1 MSSVFAQPLA
11 ALPDPLPLPGPS
23 SHVVQAD
30 VTPPGSKSLTNRLVL
45 LAALATGE
53 SELRNP
59 LIQADDA
66 QRMLQAVSALGA
78 ETSLADDPGGA
89 PRLRIRGAGG
99 RFRAPVGQSTTL
111 DLGGS
116 GTATRFLA
124 AASVLATS
132 PVTLD
137 GNPRMRQRPIG
148 ELASALSQLGAS
160 VEHLGEAG
168 FPPIRV
174 TPPDELPESPTVTL
188 DASRSSQFASA
199 LLMIGPFL
207 PGGLTLRLTGAPA
220 SAPYLR
226 MTGELLHRFGAGV
239 RTTDDLRV
247 LRVSPPP
254 ARPQPGLDA
263 FRIDIEPDASGATYW
278 WAAGALRAH
287 TTIHVRGL
295 PDTTTQGDAAFTEL
309 LHRMGARVHRTGRN
323 APDPADHGVAV
334 LAPVGVPIEP
344 ILADLSDMPDAAMTL
359 AVVASFAKGR
369 SILRGLSTL
378 RIKETDRIAAL
389 QAELAKIGVQI
400 ETPVMGDTS
409 AITITPPDRGVD
421 CSPNCPPVRFD
432 TYDDHRMAMSLALV
446 SLRRPNVFINDPACV
461 AKTYPSFWQEFGR
474 VLIPGD
480 RAE

>member
-1 MSSVFAQPLA
+1 MPSVLAQPLA
-11 ALPDPLPLPGPS
+11 DLPDPLPLPGPS
-23 SHVVQAD
+23 AHAVQAD

-45 LAALATGE
+45 LASLATGE

-59 LIQADDA
+59 LIEADDA
-66 QRMLQAVSALGA
+66 QRMLRAVEALGA
-78 ETSLADDPGGA
+78 ETSLSTDPGGA
-89 PRLRIRGAGG
+89 PVLRIRGVGG
-99 RFRAPVGQSTTL
+99 RPRSTDAQPVTL
-111 DLGGS
+111 DLAGS

-124 AASVLATS
+124 AACVLAAA

-137 GNPRMRQRPIG
+137 GNARMRQRPIG
-148 ELASALSQLGAS
+148 ELADALTQLGAS
-160 VEHLGEAG
+160 VEHLREAG

-174 TPPDELPESPTVTL
+174 TPPEELPEAPTVTL

-207 PGGLTLRLTGAPA
+207 PGGLTLRLTGTPA

-254 ARPQPGLDA
+254 GRPQAGLDA
-263 FRIDIEPDASGATYW
+263 FRISIEPDASGATYW

-287 TTIHVRGL
+287 TAIHVRGL
-295 PDTTTQGDAAFTEL
+295 PDTTTQGDAAFPEL
-309 LHRMGARVHRTGRN
+309 LHRMGARVQRTGRN
-323 APDPADHGVAV
+323 APNPADHGAAV
-334 LAPVGVPIEP
+334 LAPSGVPLEP
-344 ILADLSDMPDAAMTL
+344 ILADLSDMPDTAMTL

-389 QAELAKIGVQI
+389 QTELARIGVQI
-400 ETPVMGDTS
+400 DTPVMGDAS

-421 CSPNCPPVRFD
+421 CSPSCPPVRFD

-446 SLRRPNVFINDPACV
+446 SLRRPNVFINDPKCV
-461 AKTYPSFWQEFGR
+461 AKTYPNFWQEFGR
-474 VLIPGD
+474 VLG
-480 RAE
+480 